1 MEAICFKLK
10 QSSHLPDLALRLYQL
25 CQDLDEQQQ
34 EKDRNK
40 LEELREIK
48 ESLDEQALQP
58 KNNAIG
64 RGTLNIDAC
73 GPSSAQQFS
82 GEDHNFDVRVRRQ
95 QQQLKGWC
103 YNGVDE
109 KESKAKLDKQKE
121 EDYARCVIEEDKL
134 RYEVA
139 LEKQEQRAEIQA
151 SVNSDNLQLTNERRR
166 QMLENLNE
174 AKRLEAEEMKYVL
187 TSPFFC
193 EDTNYTKS
201 AISGHRVRPDHF
213 KGFSNGQIKEVF
225 QLNDE
230 VVKEKEALRMEEKA
244 LENRWATQQM
254 ELIAY
259 TEEMEKKKQE
269 NIAKE
274 NKIQAD
280 TIKIQREESKKKKA
294 QMDQDRF
301 GSIGYGFFQKFG
313 TSCR

>member
-1 MEAICFKLK
+1 MLRTKTFL
-10 QSSHLPDLALRLYQL
+10 SYLALQLQQL

-34 EKDRNK
+34 EKDRIK

-64 RGTLNIDAC
+64 KGTLDIDAC

-82 GEDHNFDVRVRRQ
+82 GEDHDFNVRVRRQ
-95 QQQLKGWC
+95 QQQLKQWC
-103 YNGVDE
+103 HKGVDE
-109 KESKAKLDKQKE
+109 KENKARQDKQKE

-139 LEKQEQRAEIQA
+139 LEKQQERAEIQA
-151 SVNSDNLQLTNERRR
+151 SVNSDNQQLSNERRK
-166 QMLENLNE
+166 QMLENQNE
-174 AKRLEAEEMKYVL
+174 AKRLEGEEMKYVL

-193 EDTNYTKS
+193 EDTNYAKS
-201 AISGHRVRPDHF
+201 ALSGHRVRPDHF

-244 LENRWATQQM
+244 LENKWAMQQM

-259 TEEMEKKKQE
+259 TEEMEKRKQD
-269 NIAKE
+269 NIANE
-274 NKIQAD
+274 NKIQAA
-280 TIKIQREESKKKKA
+280 TIQIQREELKQKKA
-294 QMDQDRF
+294 QMNQDRF